1 MPTNFSVQ
9 IAVNKKTGSVTAVYF
24 QTRSGRSAKTKELAD
39 GMMLADYNAKGELIG
54 LELLGPCTAEV
65 LDKIVI
71 DKPARLFIRKAA
83 PRELVTM

>member
-9 IAVNKKTGSVTAVYF
+9 ITVNNKTGSVTAVYF
-24 QTRSGRSAKTKELAD
+24 QIRSGRSAKTKELAD

-54 LELLGPCTAEV
+54 LELLGPCTAKV

-71 DKPARLFIRKAA
+71 DKPTRSLIRKAA

>member
-9 IAVNKKTGSVTAVYF
+9 ITVNKKTGSVTAVYF
-24 QTRSGRSAKTKELAD
+24 QIRSGRSVKTKELAD

-54 LELLGPCTAEV
+54 LELLGPCTAKV
-65 LDKIVI
+65 LNTVVI
-71 DKPARLFIRKAA
+71 DEPARLFIRKAA